1 MTASRWGN
9 QGPHPCLLMQSA
21 PAPRLRTLR
30 CPSPLLA
37 HPTHTSSLHLP
48 RPSLMPPAQR
58 VRSGG
63 RQEPGLQGQQPT
75 YGKQEPQPHH
85 QVPGMSLSR
94 NRKISRH
101 RWYFHFFFQLKA
113 MPLKEKERYGSKG
126 CCVTQK
132 SARGACNEGTPHF
145 LRKLGQG
152 AARGL
157 GAPAWKH
164 VKRKKRTRRGA
175 PTRLWPG
182 GFPQLCGWPQFQ
194 GG

>member
-1 MTASRWGN
+1 MLANTVCSCPQTQDRTLPLSPT
-9 QGPHPCLLMQSA
+9 GPPNPHVQSA
-21 PAPRLRTLR
+21 SSQTLPDAASTESAEWWQAGAWPA
-30 CPSPLLA
+30 
-37 HPTHTSSLHLP
+37 
-48 RPSLMPPAQR
+48 
-58 VRSGG
+58 
-63 RQEPGLQGQQPT
+63 GQQPT
-75 YGKQEPQPHH
+75 YGKQEPRPHH

-157 GAPAWKH
+157 GALAWKH
-164 VKRKKRTRRGA
+164 VKRKKRTQRGA